1 MLEWKPRRLLG
12 VGTALGAILAITLL
26 DGLLLAWV
34 RTQPISL
41 VSFVLGL
48 LVILSG
54 LAAVVLCYLV
64 YGLLTLRY
72 LIGRDSITISW
83 AWRQETI
90 PLAAI
95 EDIGP
100 LAERGNRIRARGFFF
115 PGHRLG
121 RGREDEGR
129 EVLFYSTGARTD
141 ELFIVTTARSYVIA
155 PSNPTGFLSAVRARR
170 RLGPT
175 QSLEQVRREGGLAG
189 LPVWRDRIA
198 LGLAATAAAANAA
211 LFGYVAFLYQR
222 LPEIVPLVSE
232 AGQVQLL
239 GAKEQLWELPAIGLV
254 VLLANTGLGFA
265 LHRWERPATY
275 SLEAMAVVVQIL
287 VWSAAIS
294 VMA

>member
-12 VGTALGAILAITLL
+12 VGTALGAILAIILL
-26 DGLLLAWV
+26 DGLLLAWG

-48 LVILSG
+48 LVILSA
-54 LAAVVLCYLV
+54 LAMAVLCYLL

-72 LIGRDSITISW
+72 LIGRDSVIISW

-95 EDIGP
+95 EAIGP
-100 LAERGNRIRARGFFF
+100 LAEGEKRVKTRGFCF
-115 PGHRLG
+115 PGHRIG
-121 RGREDEGR
+121 WGREDEGR
-129 EVLFYSTGARTD
+129 KVLFYSTGGRTD
-141 ELFIVTTARSYVIA
+141 ELFIATAARSYVIA
-155 PSNPTGFLSAVRARR
+155 PNNPTGFLSAVRARR

-211 LFGYVAFLYQR
+211 LFGYVAFLYPR

-239 GAKEQLWELPAIGLV
+239 GAKEQLWELPAIGLA
-254 VLLANTGLGFA
+254 VLLANTALGFA

-275 SLEAMAVVVQIL
+275 SLEAMAVLVQIL